1 MSLLISERS
10 LTAGLPVVLM
20 AGSLTGDLAGYA
32 ALPDVSVI
40 VRFEQPQALRS
51 RKD

>member
-1 MSLLISERS
+1 VSLLISERS
-10 LTAGLPVVLM
+10 LTAGSPAVLM
-20 AGSLTGDLAGYA
+20 AGDLAGYA
-32 ALPDVSVI
+32 ALPSVSVI